1 MPIYEYRCRDCE
13 AEFELLLLAGTE
25 AVCPECSGSELE
37 RLLSTPAVKS
47 ESTRGKAMRAA
58 KRRDAGQAK
67 DRMQERLRYEKSHD
81 RHG

>member
-1 MPIYEYRCRDCE
+1 MPIYEYRCGSCD
-13 AEFELLLLAGTE
+13 AEFEILLLAGTE
-25 AVCPECSGSELE
+25 ACCPECGGDDLE
-37 RLLSTPAVKS
+37 RLLSSPAVQS
-47 ESTRGKAMRAA
+47 ESTHGKAMRAA